1 LKVNKEEFV
10 CCIAKTFTVLNTRKS
25 WPFVEK
31 VVESEVESVGI
42 ICD

>member
-10 CCIAKTFTVLNTRKS
+10 CCIAETFAILNTRKS

-31 VVESEVESVGI
+31 VVESEVESMGI
-42 ICD
+42 ICN